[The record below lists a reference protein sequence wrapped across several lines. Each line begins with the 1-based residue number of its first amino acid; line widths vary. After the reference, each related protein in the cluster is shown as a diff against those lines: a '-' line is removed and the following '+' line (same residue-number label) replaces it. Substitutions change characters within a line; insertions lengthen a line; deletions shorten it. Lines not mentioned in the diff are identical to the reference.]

1 MDDWRRD
8 LSLIKRESLD
18 NRNAIVRMENQLR
31 STIGELKRVAQVHE
45 QLRSSYRYFTVASM
59 VLLSTVLIAAG
70 VVLSEVRA
78 GFLEDK
84 IAVLEDKIAL
94 DAEQVRDLELLIEK
108 RDSADLKAMQIL
120 KLIQEER
127 NELAVKEFQKLD
139 QAETMRSSYKLLSL
153 KVEELKR
160 HLGEEHYHEGLKHF
174 KIGGMKSAVQEFDIS
189 LKYYPNPEY
198 LAKLYYHRGQAYHA
212 LKDYARAE
220 RDLLAVTRMDPMPRE
235 ANHAE
240 LLAGLAMEEG
250 GDLKRALELYQKGV
264 ESTHRNPW
272 RSTLRYRIRLL
283 TATLEKQHKDAVKS
297 DEAPAAP

>member
-8 LSLIKRESLD
+8 LTLIKRESLD

-84 IAVLEDKIAL
+84 ITVLEEKIAL
-94 DAEQVRDLELLIEK
+94 DAEQIRDLELLIEK

-127 NELAVKEFQKLD
+127 NALAVKEFEKLD
-139 QAETMRSSYKLLSL
+139 QAETSRSSYKLLTL
-153 KVEELKR
+153 KIEELKR
-160 HLGEEHYHEGLKHF
+160 KLAEEHFKEGLRHF

-189 LKYYPNPEY
+189 LKYYANPEY
-198 LAKLYYHRGQAYHA
+198 LPKLYYHRGQAYHA

-220 RDLLAVTRMDPMPRE
+220 SDLLAITRMEPRPRE
-235 ANHAE
+235 ANHAQ
-240 LLAGLAMEEG
+240 LLVGLAMEEG
-250 GDLKRALELYQKGV
+250 GDMKRALEHYKKV
-264 ESTHRNPW
+264 ADEEIHNPW
-272 RSTLRYRIRLL
+272 RSTFRYRVRLL
-283 TATLEKQHKDAVKS
+283 TAALEKERKKAQTPAVT
-297 DEAPAAP
+297 P